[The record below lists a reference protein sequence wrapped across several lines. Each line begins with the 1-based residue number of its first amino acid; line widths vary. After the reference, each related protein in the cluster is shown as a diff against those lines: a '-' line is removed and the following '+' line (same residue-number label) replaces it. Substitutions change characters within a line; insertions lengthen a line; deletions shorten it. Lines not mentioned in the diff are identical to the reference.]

1 MKFHLNSLYLFVI
14 LIAMFYDDDDEIEDA
29 RMDVIERARQT
40 NSGTKEEIQLY
51 EQLSLA
57 LGLIK
62 NDKFRVEGSRICNG
76 IEFNIA
82 APYPDG
88 LPESVGSMFF
98 NLSTDY
104 SVKIRELPLY
114 ANSKRIY
121 SSINTNGLCSS
132 TNEMNFEIKVKKI

>member
-1 MKFHLNSLYLFVI
+1 MNSELKMLYLFVI
-14 LIAMFYDDDDEIEDA
+14 FIAMFYDDDDEIEDA
-29 RMDVIERARQT
+29 RMDVIEKARQT

-57 LGLIK
+57 LSLIK
-62 NDKFRVEGSRICNG
+62 NNSFRIEGSRICNG

-82 APYPDG
+82 TPYPDG

-114 ANSKRIY
+114 ANSKRNY
-121 SSINTNGLCSS
+121 LYVSPNGLCSS